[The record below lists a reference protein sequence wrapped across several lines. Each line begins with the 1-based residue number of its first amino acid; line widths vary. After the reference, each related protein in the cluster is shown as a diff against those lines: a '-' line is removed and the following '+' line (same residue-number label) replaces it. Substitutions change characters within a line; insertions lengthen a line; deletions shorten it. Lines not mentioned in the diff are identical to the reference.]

1 MLEAALLV
9 LALSIRDLGSLP
21 NVEIVFCLA
30 LQHGVMVL
38 HPALVTHNGSC
49 HMLCTLL
56 VSRNAVTLVELLDRV
71 VGQCHGHE
79 QLEDRR

>member
-1 MLEAALLV
+1 
-9 LALSIRDLGSLP
+9 
-21 NVEIVFCLA
+21 
-30 LQHGVMVL
+30 MVL